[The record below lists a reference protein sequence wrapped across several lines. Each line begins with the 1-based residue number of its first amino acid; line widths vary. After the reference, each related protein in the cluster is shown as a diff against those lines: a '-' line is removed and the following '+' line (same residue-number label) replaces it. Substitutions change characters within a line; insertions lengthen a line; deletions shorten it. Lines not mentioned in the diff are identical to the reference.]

1 MDIQS
6 PLNKIF
12 TNAMNKYAAGGHTK
26 GQKKTAQIALCG
38 KVCRVQFIW
47 FLFPMQGNDL

>member
-12 TNAMNKYAAGGHTK
+12 TNVMNNYAAGGHTK
-26 GQKKTAQIALCG
+26 QLKKTAQIALCG
-38 KVCRVQFIW
+38 KVRRIQFI
-47 FLFPMQGNDL
+47 FGYPMQGNDL